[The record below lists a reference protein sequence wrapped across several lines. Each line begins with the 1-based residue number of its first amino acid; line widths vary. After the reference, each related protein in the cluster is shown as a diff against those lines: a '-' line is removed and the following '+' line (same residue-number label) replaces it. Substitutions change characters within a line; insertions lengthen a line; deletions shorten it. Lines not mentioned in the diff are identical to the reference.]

1 MKRII
6 AILSLMVFS
15 GMAINSH
22 TDVSKPLKT
31 IDVEPAIS
39 VEVTATM
46 YNAVVG
52 QCDADPFITADGS
65 KINPKKA
72 SELKWVAL
80 SRNLLKRWGGQFNYG
95 DFVEISGA
103 GNKDGIYQIKD
114 CMNRRFKNKIDILET
129 KGTKLYKFNKV
140 KLKKV
145 SPII

>member
-1 MKRII
+1 MKQI
-6 AILSLMVFS
+6 AIILGMLVFS

>member
-1 MKRII
+1 
-6 AILSLMVFS
+6 
-15 GMAINSH
+15 MAINSH

>member
-52 QCDADPFITADGS
+52 QCDADPLITAGMF
-65 KINPKKA
+65 KINPNKA
-72 SELKWVAL
+72 SEQKFIAM
-80 SRNLLKRWGGQFNYG
+80 SRDLLKRWGGLFDYG
-95 DFVEISGA
+95 DKVLIQGTD
-103 GNKDGIYQIKD
+103 GKDGVYTVAD
-114 CMNRRFKNKIDILET
+114 SMNKRYKKQIDILET
-129 KGTKLYKFNKV
+129 KGKKHYKFHNVKITKL
-140 KLKKV
+140 
-145 SPII
+145 

>member
-15 GMAINSH
+15 GMSINSH

-52 QCDADPFITADGS
+52 QCDADPLITAGMF
-65 KINPKKA
+65 KINPNKA
-72 SELKWVAL
+72 SEQKFIAM
-80 SRNLLKRWGGQFNYG
+80 SRDLLKRWGGLFDYG
-95 DFVEISGA
+95 DKVLIQGTD
-103 GNKDGIYQIKD
+103 GKDGVYTVAD
-114 CMNRRFKNKIDILET
+114 SMNKRYKKRIDILET
-129 KGTKLYKFNKV
+129 KGKKHYKFHNVKITKL
-140 KLKKV
+140 
-145 SPII
+145 

>member
-1 MKRII
+1 
-6 AILSLMVFS
+6 MVFS
-15 GMAINSH
+15 GMAVNSH
-22 TDVSKPLKT
+22 NETVLPFESVKEEVK
-31 IDVEPAIS
+31 IS

-52 QCDADPFITADGS
+52 QCDSDPFITADGS
-65 KINPKKA
+65 KINPNKA
-72 SELKWVAL
+72 SELKWIAL
-80 SRNLLKRWGGQFNYG
+80 SRNLLKRWGGEFNYG
-95 DFVEISGA
+95 EFVEISGA